1 MKQCDAK
8 SHLCLICNKSF
19 ARPSKL
25 QYHIAFHH
33 EKKFSFECS
42 ECGKPYS
49 NQDHVNR
56 HYRNVHQKAN
66 TRRKKFT
73 CAIGDCAKVFANKQ
87 NLDRHVRIAHATTK
101 PNPVRCF
108 YCSEFVESLES
119 HLITEHNSISPDKF
133 KCIDCSKIFLS
144 IKRLMHHRII
154 HTDHPLAFARFIRLV
169 EGRVTTFE
177 DHERRELDVQ
187 WTMNRLLNSVERM
200 QIFQCD
206 LCQRMFRSL
215 FQLDQHRHSKI
226 HQEQFTCQYDNCGRI
241 FSYMRNLQH
250 HIRIHHE
257 NLSRLPCPMK
267 SCSKT
272 FTCQA
277 SICRHLS
284 RCHSSDAILEQINAK
299 QKQSTSRQQ
308 EIRRFLSGFNDRKLK
323 QENEICQQTKHLL
336 NLLLTE
342 DNLVQTP
349 DDRME
354 LSSNE
359 ESFDPNLLQAYN
371 EIGFVEL

>member
-1 MKQCDAK
+1 MKQIDPK
-8 SHLCLICNKSF
+8 SHLCSICNKSF

-56 HYRNVHQKAN
+56 HYRNVHQKEN

-73 CAIGDCAKVFANKQ
+73 CAVNDCAKVFANKQ

-101 PNPVRCF
+101 SKPVRCF

-119 HLITEHNSISPDKF
+119 HLIAEHNSISPDKF
-133 KCIDCSKIFLS
+133 KLLEDLPIDKAFDASSNYSYRSS
-144 IKRLMHHRII
+144 IGLC
-154 HTDHPLAFARFIRLV
+154 AFYTVSR
-169 EGRVTTFE
+169 GS
-177 DHERRELDVQ
+177 DERRELDVQ
-187 WTMNRLLNSVERM
+187 WTMNRLLDGVERM

-226 HQEQFTCQYDNCGRI
+226 HQEQFTCQYDNCRRT

-250 HIRIHHE
+250 HIRTHHE

-284 RCHSSDAILEQINAK
+284 RCHSSDDVLEQINAK

-354 LSSNE
+354 FSSNE
-359 ESFDPNLLQAYN
+359 KSFDPNLLQAYN
-371 EIGFVEL
+371 EIGLVEL